1 MNTTSRKIWYVS
13 FVNFNDFYKAD
24 RFVFVDWNFELY
36 AWNPVLN
43 LVFLILYKVKPKLFQ
58 QESFLIQV
66 RILIISIL
74 SPYIRSC
81 NQNQNLFMLQEFC
94 RHFKVLLGHFM
105 FMLVSILLS
114 IKAEL
119 VLASTSFAILF
130 VLFTS
135 LFVLLML
142 NWQNLQNSQSKSSLI

>member
-1 MNTTSRKIWYVS
+1 MKPCAEFS
-13 FVNFNDFYKAD
+13 FF
-24 RFVFVDWNFELY
+24 
-36 AWNPVLN
+36 NPVQSKTKTFPARI
-43 LVFLILYKVKPKLFQ
+43 VFDSGPHFDY
-58 QESFLIQV
+58 S
-66 RILIISIL
+66 ILIISIL

-119 VLASTSFAILF
+119 VLASTSFATLF

-135 LFVLLML
+135 LFVLLIL

>member
-1 MNTTSRKIWYVS
+1 MKPCAEFS
-13 FVNFNDFYKAD
+13 FF
-24 RFVFVDWNFELY
+24 
-36 AWNPVLN
+36 NPVQSKTKTFPARI
-43 LVFLILYKVKPKLFQ
+43 VFDSGPHFDY
-58 QESFLIQV
+58 S
-66 RILIISIL
+66 ILIISIL

-119 VLASTSFAILF
+119 VLASTYFAILF

-135 LFVLLML
+135 LFVLLIL

>member
-1 MNTTSRKIWYVS
+1 MKPCAEFS
-13 FVNFNDFYKAD
+13 FF
-24 RFVFVDWNFELY
+24 
-36 AWNPVLN
+36 NPVQSKTKTFPARI
-43 LVFLILYKVKPKLFQ
+43 VFDSGPHFDY
-58 QESFLIQV
+58 S
-66 RILIISIL
+66 ILIISIL

-135 LFVLLML
+135 SFVLLIL